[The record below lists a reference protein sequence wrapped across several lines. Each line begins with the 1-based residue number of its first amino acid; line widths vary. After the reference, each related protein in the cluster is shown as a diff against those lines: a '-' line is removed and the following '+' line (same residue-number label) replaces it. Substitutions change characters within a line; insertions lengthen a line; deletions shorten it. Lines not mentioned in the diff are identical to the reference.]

1 MKNKLSFGEN
11 LKYYREKMG
20 LTQRMLAQMLDYS
33 EKSVSKWESGKGY
46 PTVEILTRL
55 SDIFSV
61 SLDTLLYAKPERQ
74 YLLGIDG
81 GGTSTV
87 FCLAESDGTVLRTL
101 VKDCC
106 NPVDIGIEQ
115 TKRILAEGIRE
126 ICGEIPYSHISLY
139 AGISGGGMSG
149 NNAVLLREFFQ
160 TFGFMQFDNGSDV
173 ENVLALLPD
182 DSCILVI
189 MGTGFI
195 AYCIRGEH
203 RKRIAGWGQLF
214 DCGGS
219 GYTIGRD
226 GITAALRHIDGS
238 GRKTQITQML
248 TQRIGQTPEQHLT
261 RFYAGGK
268 KYIASFADVIF
279 RAAGQGDAVAVDILQ
294 ENMAFVAQML
304 ETAQSEFSQAVP
316 VYFSGGISKCYDVL
330 FPMIRR
336 TLTQDMQLIPLE
348 QEPICGAVKNAARLL
363 DGTKEGN

>member
-11 LKYYREKMG
+11 LKYYREKKG
-20 LTQRMLAQMLDYS
+20 YTQRFLAQMLGYS
-33 EKSVSKWESGKGY
+33 EKSVSKWESGNGY
-46 PTVEILTRL
+46 PTVETLTRL

-61 SLDTLLYAKPERQ
+61 SLDTLLYAKPEKQ

-87 FCLAESDGTVLRTL
+87 FRLAERDGTIVQTL

-106 NPVDIGIEQ
+106 NPVDIGMEQ
-115 TKRILAEGIRE
+115 AKNILAEGIRE
-126 ICGEIPYSHISLY
+126 ICGEIPYSYISLY

-149 NNAVLLREFFQ
+149 NHAMLLREFFQ
-160 TFGFMQFDNGSDV
+160 TFGFMRFDNGSDV
-173 ENVLALLPD
+173 ENVLALIPS

-195 AYCIRGEH
+195 AYCIRREH

-214 DCGGS
+214 DRGGS
-219 GYTIGRD
+219 GYTIGAD

-238 GRKTQITQML
+238 GPQTQITQML

-268 KYIASFADVIF
+268 KYIAGFADVVF
-279 RAAGQGDAVAVDILQ
+279 GAAAQGDVVAKDILQ
-294 ENMAFVAQML
+294 ENMAFVAQMI
-304 ETAQSEFSQAVP
+304 ETAQTEFSQAVP
-316 VYFSGGISKCYDVL
+316 VYFSGGISKCHDVL
-330 FPMIRR
+330 FPMLQKY
-336 TLTQDMQLIPLE
+336 LTQDMELIPME
-348 QEPICGAVKNAARLL
+348 QEPISGAVKKAARLL
-363 DGTKEGN
+363 DRTKEGI

>member
-11 LKYYREKMG
+11 LRFYREKMG
-20 LTQRMLAQMLDYS
+20 YTQRFLAQMLGYS
-33 EKSVSKWESGKGY
+33 EKSVSKWESGNGY
-46 PTVEILTRL
+46 PTVETLTRL

-87 FCLAESDGTVLRTL
+87 FRLAERDGTVVQTL

-106 NPVDIGIEQ
+106 NPVDIGMEQ
-115 TKRILAEGIRE
+115 AKSILTEGIRE

-149 NNAVLLREFFQ
+149 NNAIQLREFFQ
-160 TFGFMQFDNGSDV
+160 TFGFLQFDNGSDV
-173 ENVLALLPD
+173 ENVLALLPS

-195 AYCIRGEH
+195 AYCIRREH

-214 DCGGS
+214 DRGGS
-219 GYTIGRD
+219 GYTIGAD
-226 GITAALRHIDGS
+226 GITASLRHLDGS
-238 GRKTQITQML
+238 GQQTQITQML

-268 KYIASFADVIF
+268 KYIAGFADVVF
-279 RAAGQGDAVAVDILQ
+279 GAAAQGDLVAINILQ
-294 ENMAFVAQML
+294 ENMAFVAQMI
-304 ETAQSEFSQAVP
+304 ETAQAEFSQTVP
-316 VYFSGGISKCYDVL
+316 VYFSGGISKCHDVL
-330 FPMIRR
+330 FPMIREHLPR
-336 TLTQDMQLIPLE
+336 DMELIPLG
-348 QEPICGAVKNAARLL
+348 QEPISGAVKNAARLL
-363 DGTKEGN
+363 EGTKEGI

>member
-1 MKNKLSFGEN
+1 MKNKLAFGEN

-20 LTQRMLAQMLDYS
+20 ITQRLLAQMLGYS
-33 EKSVSKWESGKGY
+33 EKSVSKWESGNGY

-87 FCLAESDGTVLRTL
+87 FRLAECDGTIVKTL

-115 TKRILAEGIRE
+115 AKSILLEGIRE

-149 NNAVLLREFFQ
+149 NNAMLLREFFQ
-160 TFGFMQFDNGSDV
+160 TFGFLRFENGSDV
-173 ENVLALLPD
+173 ENVLSLLPD
-182 DSCILVI
+182 ESCILVI

-195 AYCIRGEH
+195 AYCIRREY

-214 DCGGS
+214 DRGGS

-226 GITAALRHIDGS
+226 GITASLRHIDGS
-238 GRKTQITQML
+238 GRHTQITQML

-268 KYIASFADVIF
+268 KYIASFADVVF
-279 RAAGQGDAVAVDILQ
+279 GAAGQGDLVALDILQ
-294 ENMAFVAQML
+294 ENMAFVAQMI
-304 ETAQSEFSQAVP
+304 ETAQSEFPKAVP
-316 VYFSGGISKCYDVL
+316 VYFSGGISKCHEVL
-330 FPMIRR
+330 FPMIQRQ
-336 TLTQDMQLIPLE
+336 LSGDVALIPLE
-348 QEPICGAVKNAARLL
+348 QEPISGAVKNAARLL
-363 DGTKEGN
+363 HEIKEGA

>member
-1 MKNKLSFGEN
+1 MKNRLSFGEN
-11 LKYYREKMG
+11 LKYYREKLG
-20 LTQRMLAQMLDYS
+20 FTQRSLALMLGYS
-33 EKSVSKWESGKGY
+33 EKSVSKWENGNGY

-55 SDIFSV
+55 SDLFSV

-87 FCLAESDGTVLRTL
+87 FRLAEWDGTVTQTL

-106 NPVDIGIEQ
+106 NPVDIGME
-115 TKRILAEGIRE
+115 KAKSILTEGIRE

-149 NNAVLLREFFQ
+149 NNVVLLREFFQ
-160 TFGFMQFDNGSDV
+160 TFGFLRFDNGSDV
-173 ENVLALLPD
+173 ENVLALLPGS
-182 DSCILVI
+182 SCILVI

-195 AYCIRGEH
+195 AYSIRQEH

-214 DCGGS
+214 DKGGS

-226 GITAALRHIDGS
+226 GITASLRHIDGS
-238 GRKTQITQML
+238 GQQTLITQLL

-268 KYIASFADVIF
+268 KYIASFADVVF
-279 RAAGQGDAVAVDILQ
+279 GAAGQGDLVAMDILQ
-294 ENMAFVAQML
+294 DNMAFVAQMI
-304 ETAQSEFSQAVP
+304 ETAQSEFSESVP
-316 VYFSGGISKCYDVL
+316 VYFSGGISKCHEIL
-330 FPMIRR
+330 FPMIRNQ
-336 TLTQDMQLIPLE
+336 LTQDVELIHLE
-348 QEPICGAVKNAARLL
+348 QEPISGAVKNAARLHA
-363 DGTKEGN
+363 GTKEGF

>member
-33 EKSVSKWESGKGY
+33 EKSVSKWESGNGY

-61 SLDTLLYAKPERQ
+61 SLDTLLYAKPERK

-87 FCLAESDGTVLRTL
+87 FRLAERDGTVVQTL

-106 NPVDIGIEQ
+106 NPVDIGMEQ
-115 TKRILAEGIRE
+115 AKSILAEGIRE
-126 ICGEIPYSHISLY
+126 ICGEIPYSHICLY

-149 NNAVLLREFFQ
+149 NNAILLREFFQ
-160 TFGFMQFDNGSDV
+160 TFGFMQFENGSDV

-214 DCGGS
+214 DRGGS

-226 GITAALRHIDGS
+226 GITASLRHIDGS
-238 GRKTQITQML
+238 GQQTRITQIL

-268 KYIASFADVIF
+268 KYIASFADAVF
-279 RAAGQGDAVAVDILQ
+279 GAAGQGDLVAMDILQ
-294 ENMAFVAQML
+294 ENMAFVAQMI
-304 ETAQSEFSQAVP
+304 ETAQSEFSEIVP
-316 VYFSGGISKCYDVL
+316 VYFSGGISKSHQIL
-330 FPMIRR
+330 FPMIQNN
-336 TLTQDMQLIPLE
+336 LKQDVKLIPLG
-348 QEPICGAVKNAARLL
+348 QEPISGAVKNAARLL
-363 DGTKEGN
+363 DRMKEGI